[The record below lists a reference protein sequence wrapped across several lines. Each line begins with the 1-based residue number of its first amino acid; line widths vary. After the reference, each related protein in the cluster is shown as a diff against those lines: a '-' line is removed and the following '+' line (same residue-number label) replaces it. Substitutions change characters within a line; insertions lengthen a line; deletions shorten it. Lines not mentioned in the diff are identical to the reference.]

1 MRVFQPKSDN
11 ILLPSNQPEPPPAPM
26 EAVDDVTEEAGDE
39 NKKNSV
45 LSKLGQRGR
54 GKKAPA
60 KK

>member
-1 MRVFQPKSDN
+1 MRAFKPKSDN
-11 ILLPSNQPEPPPAPM
+11 ILLPNNQPEPPPVTM

-39 NKKNSV
+39 NRKNNV